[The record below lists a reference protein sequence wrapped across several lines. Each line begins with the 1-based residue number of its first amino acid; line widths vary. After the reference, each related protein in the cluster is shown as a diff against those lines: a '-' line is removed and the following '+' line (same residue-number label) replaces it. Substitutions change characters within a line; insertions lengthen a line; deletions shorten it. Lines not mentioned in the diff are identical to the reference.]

1 MRGFIEISL
10 YILIVVIAS
19 ITLGFI
25 GFIGAVLVLHYFIQ
39 SRRRTPHIEST
50 AKPTDYT
57 KVPTYYYDA
66 YREYLRSQEWKDLRK
81 LVFKRDNHRCVR
93 CGYIGTKKQCHHT
106 NYEGVETMSF
116 SIDQLETVCHLCHDD
131 IHKGLLPMKKD

>member
-25 GFIGAVLVLHYFIQ
+25 GFLGSIIALHFFMK
-39 SRRRTPHIEST
+39 SRVRKPYIEST
-50 AKPTDYT
+50 IKPTDYT
-57 KVPTYYYDA
+57 KVPTYYYDT
-66 YREYLRSQEWKDLRK
+66 YREYLRSQEWKDLRR
-81 LVFKRDNHRCVR
+81 LVFKRDNYRCVR

-106 NYEGVETMSF
+106 DYRGIETMSF